1 MRVALRLM
9 NPGIENNVD
18 WTAASTPADENVG
31 PGLSARRKR
40 AQAAPV
46 QKPSVMDQLLGKND
60 LAAYDE
66 PGRDPY
72 NNTGRFVRR

>member
-1 MRVALRLM
+1 M

-18 WTAASTPADENVG
+18 WTAASTPADEKAQ
-31 PGLSARRKR
+31 PGLSGQRKKP
-40 AQAAPV
+40 QTAPV

-60 LAAYDE
+60 LAACE

-72 NNTGRFVRR
+72 NTTGRFFRG

>member
-1 MRVALRLM
+1 M

-18 WTAASTPADENVG
+18 WTAASTPAGEQVG
-31 PGLSARRKR
+31 PGLSARRNR
-40 AQAAPV
+40 VQAAPA

-60 LAAYDE
+60 LVACDE

-72 NNTGRFVRR
+72 NNTGRFFRR